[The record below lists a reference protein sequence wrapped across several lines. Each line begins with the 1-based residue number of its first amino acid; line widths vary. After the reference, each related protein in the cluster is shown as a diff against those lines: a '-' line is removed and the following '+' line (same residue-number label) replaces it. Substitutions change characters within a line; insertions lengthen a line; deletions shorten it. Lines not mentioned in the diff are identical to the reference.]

1 MRQSGNPDQWGTEHP
16 PRTLIEEDIRVGRSY
31 VVVSLEDGQEKV
43 RGVFVLILGEDPTYR
58 VIEDGQWLN
67 DAPYGT
73 IHRIA
78 GDGSAK
84 GVLEAALAYAAGR
97 VLNLRID
104 THHDNRIMQHLLDK
118 YGFTRCG
125 IIYVADG
132 TPRIAYQKLYQK

>member
-16 PRTLIEEDIRVGRSY
+16 HRTLIEEDIRVSRSY

-84 GVLEAALAYAAGR
+84 GVLEAALVYAAGR
-97 VLNLRID
+97 VPNLRID
-104 THHDNRIMQHLLDK
+104 THHDNRIMRHLLDK

-132 TPRIAYQKLYQK
+132 TPRIAYQKLYPK